1 MKPFRKRAPLT
12 NRSFFRVIFA
22 LFLTAQ
28 LISLATN
35 MVVSTFLRN
44 WLAEDAKSYNKS
56 VIDSLEA
63 TMNSMLTEIS
73 RLVQVTTIAA
83 DSVDQLH
90 DYDSFTP
97 EDYIQVQKV
106 AQDLSFIMGAKQSIS
121 SWFYY
126 YPEKNLVISNGSI
139 YQAET
144 YFSKYS
150 FYDSLNPQRLEEL
163 IEIPSHL
170 LLGLD
175 IQNRWSLAGKSVS
188 QEVVPFVTSY
198 RNLIRQ
204 KALMIVNIQASYLYN
219 QTLHYR
225 TSDQMGLLIADSE
238 GRPIVSWGLLQGP
251 DVTASSLPQVE
262 SGEYRLTEQR
272 LDGSPAVFL
281 SSGCTFPNWNIYVAY
296 SKSSFYQKSNLLFWS
311 LTIFNLI
318 VTLLGVGVSYLFS
331 RRIFSPIYNLTQLLY
346 PNTPR
351 SSLPRRDELHLISAR
366 MKEIQQKNQALQE
379 NLQTILPSV
388 KQYHLRELLTRPDY
402 LSDPENRDFLENR
415 FLLPLDRPFLLCR
428 VFVRYRK
435 DFLARLSPE
444 EQEQQRS
451 DVLDVLLTLAQ
462 TICRRTE
469 PVLLS
474 PDHSF
479 FLFPLSDLTEPQTE
493 AFPQKALA
501 MLEEILTLFHTDR
514 ENIRVHFVLSDRI
527 PSAYTIAS
535 RCEVLI
541 RASQR
546 LVRLNGENACFSLSS
561 ELPPPPADIPREQ
574 VEKLWNLLLTGE
586 EKGVERLIR
595 ELFGPSEACSLEQ
608 AEQSCRFL
616 SQHTNALL
624 QELHQLPCAF
634 PDPLSAFS
642 CEELQQ
648 SLLTALQS
656 VSEAL
661 KRRKPGRREAYL
673 SFLQTNF
680 TDCSLSIET
689 AAAFFQL
696 LPSAF
701 SRNFKEEFGLSFPKY
716 LTQLRID
723 RSKELLRSTALTV
736 DEIAELVGIS
746 NRTTF
751 NRLFNQQEGMPPGK
765 YRTLFRSPITPDPQ
779 ETKLPGSRTSAT
791 AP

>member
-1 MKPFRKRAPLT
+1 M
-12 NRSFFRVIFA
+12 IFA
-22 LFLTAQ
+22 LFLTTQ

-331 RRIFSPIYNLTQLLY
+331 RPIFSPIYNLTQLLY

-351 SSLPRRDELHLISAR
+351 SSPSGKPPNHPPQRQAVPPPGASDPPGLPFRPGKPGFSG
-366 MKEIQQKNQALQE
+366 KP
-379 NLQTILPSV
+379 LPSSFGS
-388 KQYHLRELLTRPDY
+388 P
-402 LSDPENRDFLENR
+402 
-415 FLLPLDRPFLLCR
+415 
-428 VFVRYRK
+428 
-435 DFLARLSPE
+435 LSP
-444 EQEQQRS
+444 
-451 DVLDVLLTLAQ
+451 
-462 TICRRTE
+462 
-469 PVLLS
+469 LS
-474 PDHSF
+474 G
-479 FLFPLSDLTEPQTE
+479 LRPLPQ
-493 AFPQKALA
+493 
-501 MLEEILTLFHTDR
+501 
-514 ENIRVHFVLSDRI
+514 
-527 PSAYTIAS
+527 
-535 RCEVLI
+535 
-541 RASQR
+541 
-546 LVRLNGENACFSLSS
+546 GFS
-561 ELPPPPADIPREQ
+561 
-574 VEKLWNLLLTGE
+574 G
-586 EKGVERLIR
+586 
-595 ELFGPSEACSLEQ
+595 
-608 AEQSCRFL
+608 
-616 SQHTNALL
+616 
-624 QELHQLPCAF
+624 
-634 PDPLSAFS
+634 
-642 CEELQQ
+642 
-648 SLLTALQS
+648 TAL
-656 VSEAL
+656 
-661 KRRKPGRREAYL
+661 P
-673 SFLQTNF
+673 
-680 TDCSLSIET
+680 
-689 AAAFFQL
+689 
-696 LPSAF
+696 
-701 SRNFKEEFGLSFPKY
+701 
-716 LTQLRID
+716 
-723 RSKELLRSTALTV
+723 
-736 DEIAELVGIS
+736 
-746 NRTTF
+746 
-751 NRLFNQQEGMPPGK
+751 
-765 YRTLFRSPITPDPQ
+765 
-779 ETKLPGSRTSAT
+779 
-791 AP
+791 